1 MKDIIKALKQ
11 GYFPSHRWSPLG
23 LQLGLL
29 QPTLLSIRTK
39 YRDDPE
45 SCLQECLTQWLSKA
59 DKVIENGGPRW
70 ESLTDALKTIEE
82 IFAAEQIKE
91 FSENL

>member
-1 MKDIIKALKQ
+1 MKYIIQALKQ

-29 QPTLLSIRTK
+29 QPTLLSIRSK

-45 SCLQECLTQWLSKA
+45 NCLQECLTLWLSKA
-59 DKVIENGGPRW
+59 DKVTESGGPTW
-70 ESLTDALKTIEE
+70 NSLADALKIIEE
-82 IFAAEQIKE
+82 TFSAEQIKE
-91 FSENL
+91 FSENF

>member
-1 MKDIIKALKQ
+1 MKDIVKALKQ

-29 QPTLLSIRTK
+29 QPTLLNIRTK

-45 SCLQECLTQWLSKA
+45 SCLQECLTLWLSKA
-59 DKVIENGGPRW
+59 DKVIENGGPTW
-70 ESLTDALKTIEE
+70 NSLTDALKTIEE
-82 IFAAEQIKE
+82 MFSAEQIKE
-91 FSENL
+91 FSKN

>member
-11 GYFPSHRWSPLG
+11 GYFPSYRWSPLG

-29 QPTLLSIRTK
+29 QPTLSSIRSK

-59 DKVIENGGPRW
+59 DKVTESGGPTW
-70 ESLTDALKTIEE
+70 DSLADALKTIEE
-82 IFAAEQIKE
+82 VFTAEQIKGL
-91 FSENL
+91 SEN